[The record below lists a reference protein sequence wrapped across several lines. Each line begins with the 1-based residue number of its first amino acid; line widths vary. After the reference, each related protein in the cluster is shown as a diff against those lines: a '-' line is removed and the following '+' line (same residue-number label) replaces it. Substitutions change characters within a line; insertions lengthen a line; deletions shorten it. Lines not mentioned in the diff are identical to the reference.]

1 MKTLCFTTLATDD
14 APPARLHALHGEI
27 DRWRVRWPRSHP
39 LTPSQYS
46 LHRFAPIFS
55 NFFSVGDDPHNL
67 LRSPRI
73 LGARLL
79 SHFFQSFRDR
89 WI

>member
-1 MKTLCFTTLATDD
+1 
-14 APPARLHALHGEI
+14 
-27 DRWRVRWPRSHP
+27 

-79 SHFFQSFRDR
+79 SHFYQSFRDR
-89 WI
+89 WIKKCEEGSEREVDKLKGSRKGSRKGEEE